1 MWKTI
6 FFLVAAYIPLHH
18 LNYNVLKGNAPF
30 LSCFGIVMCIALSS
44 LGTSKG
50 YQAIGRYMI
59 GASIKTPRV
68 GTRALLGIVIC
79 EANFFFCLVMSNL
92 LLTKMNDVQS
102 YGGQFVLFA
111 AGFIAGACS
120 YCSSLASGIIC
131 ATITMMDAKDPTL
144 FYKLVFLEV
153 IPAGIGILGLV
164 LGLVLSDKAV

>member
-1 MWKTI
+1 MWMII
-6 FFLVAAYIPLHH
+6 FFLIGAYIPLHY
-18 LNYNVLKGNAPF
+18 LNYSILEGTSPF

-44 LGTSKG
+44 IGTAKG
-50 YQAIGRYMI
+50 YQSIGRYMI

-92 LLTKMNDVQS
+92 LLIRMNEVKS
-102 YGGQFVLFA
+102 YGGQFILFTS
-111 AGFIAGACS
+111 GFIAGVCS

-131 ATITMMDAKDPTL
+131 AIITMMDSKDPSL
-144 FYKLVFLEV
+144 FYKLVFLEI

>member
-1 MWKTI
+1 MWKII
-6 FFLVAAYIPLHH
+6 FFLVTGYLPIHY
-18 LNYNVLKGNAPF
+18 LNYAVLNGDAPF
-30 LSCFGIVMCIALSS
+30 LASFGIVMCIALSS
-44 LGTSKG
+44 FGTSKG

-59 GASIKTPRV
+59 GSSIKAPRV

-92 LLTKMNDVQS
+92 LLTKMDNVKS
-102 YGGQFVLFA
+102 YGGQCILFS
-111 AGFIAGACS
+111 AGFIAGVCS

-131 ATITMMDAKDPTL
+131 AAITMMDAKDPTL

>member
-1 MWKTI
+1 MWRII
-6 FFLVAAYIPLHH
+6 FFLVLGYIPLHY
-18 LNYNVLKGNAPF
+18 LNYVVLKGDAPF
-30 LSCFGIVMCIALSS
+30 LPSFGIVMCIALSS
-44 LGTSKG
+44 FGTSKG

-92 LLTKMNDVQS
+92 LLSKIENVKS
-102 YGGQFVLFA
+102 YGGQFILFT

-131 ATITMMDAKDPTL
+131 AAITMMDAKDPTL

-164 LGLVLSDKAV
+164 LGLVLSDKAA